1 MRVVGAECGSLR
13 TLATGDRSGHAL
25 AGGDRR
31 AAKPQA
37 RAAQPQSRPQ
47 RRAAPGYHCR
57 NRGLSVSR
65 YTAPV
70 RPLQLSVSR
79 HSVPGACGSPRA
91 QRCHVPVQSD
101 LRASLQG
108 QQVMLVTDEPQLKA
122 FAAVTP
128 DDGQTLNPR
137 SLPTEAISCPPAWR
151 VMYASSRVHEPC
163 ILAWSGC
170 PAVADG
176 LDRFRE
182 SQILLWRVGR
192 PPTFPPAYR
201 RPEAES
207 HDPAL
212 PAWEL
217 DRLSPFVPLIRYLG
231 RPRGA
236 AWNGVR
242 AGAPK

>member
-1 MRVVGAECGSLR
+1 VRVVGAECGSLR

-65 YTAPV
+65 YTAPA

-128 DDGQTLNPR
+128 DDGQTLNP
-137 SLPTEAISCPPAWR
+137 PEPA
-151 VMYASSRVHEPC
+151 
-163 ILAWSGC
+163 
-170 PAVADG
+170 
-176 LDRFRE
+176 
-182 SQILLWRVGR
+182 
-192 PPTFPPAYR
+192 
-201 RPEAES
+201 
-207 HDPAL
+207 
-212 PAWEL
+212 
-217 DRLSPFVPLIRYLG
+217 
-231 RPRGA
+231 
-236 AWNGVR
+236 N
-242 AGAPK
+242 